1 MSTPGKNPIVTMPMI
16 ALRGTVAFPKLPFHF
31 EAGRKLTVNAVNTAI
46 NSEQFIFLAAQKDIR
61 TEDPTANELYD
72 IGVVAKI
79 TQVLKVSPN
88 NIKVL
93 CDCLYKAKRVSCAN
107 NGKYWISQ
115 TIKLEDTKARQSLN
129 YKEALARKIRAEFER
144 YIALLPMPISD
155 EIALNV
161 AANDDLAYLSNYVAA
176 NIPAPIDDKQ
186 YVLEQTN
193 PVSRAKILLKLLE
206 KECQLLQIDNM
217 ITENVKHQMD
227 ENQREYYLRE
237 QIKAI
242 NNELYGDDLGED
254 EEYFEKIGNLLA
266 SDEVKQKLSH
276 ELNKLLK
283 MPQGSQE
290 ATVVRNYLD
299 ICLNLPWNKTTD
311 TNINIKTSAK
321 ILDRDFYGMDK
332 VKERILEMLSVCTLA
347 PQSAGQIICLVGPP
361 GVGKTSIGK
370 TIAECMGRKFA
381 RVSLG
386 GISDEADI
394 RGHRRTYIGAMPG
407 KIISAVSSAKTSNPL
422 ILLDEIDK
430 LGKDY
435 KGDPAA
441 ALLEVLD
448 GEQNFAFVDHYI
460 DMPYDLS
467 KALFITTANTVDTIP
482 PALLDRLELIELTSY
497 TREEKFNIAKRHL
510 IKKQLAKHGLNKDNC
525 KIKDSALYD
534 IIDYYTREAGV
545 RNLDRTIGKVC
556 RKCAKLI
563 VEKSQEKISVGSK
576 EIITMLGAHKYRPEV
591 INSENEVGIING
603 LAWTSVGGEI
613 MQIEAT
619 AIPGTGK
626 LVLTGSLG
634 DVMQESAKAA
644 VTYVRS
650 RCDKFGINSDFY
662 KDKDIHIHA
671 TEAAIPKDGPS
682 AGITMTTALVSALT
696 DRPIKRDIAMTGEIT
711 IRGRVLP
718 IGGLK
723 EKSIAAYR
731 GGVKKVIIPYDN
743 LPDLETIDHVVK
755 DAIQFIPVKS
765 EDEVIE
771 HALL

>member
-1 MSTPGKNPIVTMPMI
+1 MSVTGKNPIVTMPMI

-46 NSEQFIFLAAQKDIR
+46 NGEQYIFLAAQKDIR
-61 TEDPTANELYD
+61 TEDPNEDEIYD

-79 TQVLKVSPN
+79 SQILKVSQN

-93 CDCLYKAKRVSCAN
+93 CECLYKAKRVSCTN
-107 NGKYWISQ
+107 NGKYWVCK
-115 TIKLEDTKARQSLN
+115 TILLEDTKTRQSLN
-129 YKEALARKIRAEFER
+129 YKEALARKIRAEFDR
-144 YIALLPMPISD
+144 YISLLPMPISD

-161 AANDDLAYLSNYVAA
+161 AASDDLAHLSNYVAA

-206 KECQLLQIDNM
+206 KECQLLKIDNL

-242 NNELYGDDLGED
+242 NNELYGEEIGED
-254 EEYFEKIGNLLA
+254 EEYFEKIANLSA
-266 SDEVKQKLSH
+266 SNEVKQKLNH
-276 ELNKLLK
+276 ELNKLIK

-299 ICLNLPWNKTTD
+299 ICLNLPWNETTD
-311 TNINIKTSAK
+311 AKININASSK
-321 ILDRDFYGMDK
+321 ILNRDFYGMEK

-407 KIISAVSSAKTSNPL
+407 KIISAISSTKTSNPL

-448 GEQNFAFVDHYI
+448 GEQNHSFVDHYI

-467 KALFITTANTVDTIP
+467 KALFLTTANTVDTIP

-510 IKKQLAKHGLNKDNC
+510 LKKQIEKHGLNKDIC

-563 VEKSQEKISVGSK
+563 VEKSSDCVKVDSQILIK
-576 EIITMLGAHKYRPEV
+576 MLGAHKYRPEM
-591 INSENEVGIING
+591 INSDNEVGIING

-619 AIPGTGK
+619 AVPGTGK

-662 KDKDIHIHA
+662 KEKDIHIHA

-696 DRPIKRDIAMTGEIT
+696 NRPIKRDIAMTGEIT
-711 IRGRVLP
+711 IRGRVLA

-731 GGVKKVIIPYDN
+731 GGVKKVIIPFDN
-743 LPDLETIDHVVK
+743 LPDLENIDPVVK
-755 DAIQFIPVKS
+755 NAIEFIPVKS

-771 HALL
+771 HALV

>member
-1 MSTPGKNPIVTMPMI
+1 MSVPGKNPIVTMPMI

-46 NSEQFIFLAAQKDIR
+46 NGEQYIFLAAQKDIR
-61 TEDPTANELYD
+61 TEDPKANEIYD

-79 TQVLKVSPN
+79 SQILKVSQN

-93 CDCLYKAKRVSCAN
+93 CDCLYKAKRVSCTQ
-107 NGKYWISQ
+107 NGKYWVCK
-115 TIKLEDTKARQSLN
+115 TVLLDDTKARQSLT
-129 YKEALARKIRAEFER
+129 YKEALSRKIRAEFER
-144 YIALLPMPISD
+144 YVSLLPMPISD
-155 EIALNV
+155 EIMLNV
-161 AANDDLAYLSNYVAA
+161 AADDDLAHLSNYVAA

-193 PVSRAKILLKLLE
+193 PVSRGKILLKLLE
-206 KECQLLQIDNM
+206 KECQLLKIDNL

-242 NNELYGDDLGED
+242 NNELYGDDIGED
-254 EEYFEKIGNLLA
+254 EVYFDKIANLSA
-266 SDEVKQKLSH
+266 SDEVKQKLTH
-276 ELNKLLK
+276 ELNKLIK

-299 ICLNLPWNKTTD
+299 ICLNLPWNETNETKI
-311 TNINIKTSAK
+311 NINASAK
-321 ILDRDFYGMDK
+321 ILNRDFYGMEK

-407 KIISAVSSAKTSNPL
+407 KIISAISSTKTSNPL

-448 GEQNFAFVDHYI
+448 GEQNHSFVDHYI
-460 DMPYDLS
+460 DIPYDLS
-467 KALFITTANTVDTIP
+467 GALFLTTANTVDTIP

-510 IKKQLAKHGLNKDNC
+510 IKKQIAKHGLSKDNC

-563 VEKSQEKISVGSK
+563 VEKSSECVKVDSK
-576 EIITMLGAHKYRPEV
+576 EIIKMLGAHKYRPEV
-591 INSENEVGIING
+591 INKDNEVGIING

-619 AIPGTGK
+619 AVPGTGK

-662 KDKDIHIHA
+662 KEKDIHIHA

-696 DRPIKRDIAMTGEIT
+696 NRPIKRDIAMTGEIT
-711 IRGRVLP
+711 IRGRVLA

-731 GGVKKVIIPYDN
+731 GGVKKVIIPFDN
-743 LPDLETIDHVVK
+743 IPDLETIDPVVK
-755 DAIQFIPVKS
+755 NAIQFIPVKS